1 METLCKGQYNAYQIH
16 YHFVTP
22 IKYRKAIFEYK
33 ERCNS
38 LIEITKGI
46 EERYEIKFEQ
56 VGIDANHV
64 HYLLSSSPKFSPA
77 QIIRVL
83 KSI

>member
-1 METLCKGQYNAYQIH
+1 METLCKGQHSAYQIH

-22 IKYRKAIFEYK
+22 IKYRRAIFDHK

-38 LIEITKGI
+38 LILITKEI

-56 VGIDANHV
+56 VG
-64 HYLLSSSPKFSPA
+64 
-77 QIIRVL
+77 
-83 KSI
+83 